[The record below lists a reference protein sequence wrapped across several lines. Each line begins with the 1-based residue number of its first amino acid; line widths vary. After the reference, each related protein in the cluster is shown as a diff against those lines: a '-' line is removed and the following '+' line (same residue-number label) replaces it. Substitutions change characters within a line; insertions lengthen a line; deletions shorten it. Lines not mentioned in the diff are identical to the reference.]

1 MQTANKTQSRL
12 YHLHV
17 ILVTAL
23 IIGIASSHRLW
34 IGTSRSF
41 PAIGLIDGLSI
52 AGPIT
57 DYLVPFL
64 LIVALVS
71 SIVSKRPRLY
81 LIAAIVLILLLA
93 TLDQNRLQ
101 PWVYQ
106 YLLMLSA
113 LSCYSGRS
121 LDQMAADVCL
131 ATNQLIIAALYFWGG
146 IQKLN
151 WAFSHDVI
159 PSLLEPY
166 IGRLS
171 HLTTIGTGLA
181 ICEALIGIGLLIQ
194 RTRTIAIVSAI
205 GMHLLILIFL
215 ISTNQNSIVW
225 PWNISM
231 MIMLPLLFWRTRTN
245 VWKRL
250 LSLNKG
256 DIKSHFAKVVF
267 LVCGLLP
274 ALSFIGLWDMYLSAA
289 LYSGN
294 TPVAVVHLS
303 DQVRNRLPLPAQSQV
318 FTTKRGELMLPLYEW
333 SMAELNVPPYPE
345 TRVYRKLTR
354 HLCRYAEDPREVEL
368 ILKEKPAIFTGKY
381 AVNKI
386 DCSNLIPLTQ

>member
-1 MQTANKTQSRL
+1 VQTANKTQSRL
-12 YHLHV
+12 YHLH
-17 ILVTAL
+17 IIIVTAF
-23 IIGIASSHRLW
+23 IIGVASSHKLW
-34 IGTSRSF
+34 VGTSRSF
-41 PAIGLIDGLSI
+41 PPISLIDGLSI
-52 AGPIT
+52 TGPLT
-57 DYLVPFL
+57 DYLAPLL
-64 LIVALVS
+64 LIVALAS
-71 SIVSKRPRLY
+71 SIISKRPRLF

-106 YLLMLSA
+106 YVLILSA
-113 LSCYSGRS
+113 LSCYSGQS
-121 LDQMAADVCL
+121 LDQMSAGGCL

-151 WAFSHDVI
+151 WAFSHEVI

-166 IGRLS
+166 VGRLP

-194 RTRTIAIVSAI
+194 RTRPIAVVSAI
-205 GMHLLILIFL
+205 GMHSLILIFL
-215 ISTNQNSIVW
+215 ISSNQNSVVW

-231 MIMLPLLFWRTRTN
+231 MIMLPLLFWRTRTD
-245 VWKRL
+245 VWQTL
-250 LSLNKG
+250 LSMNKG
-256 DIKSHFAKVVF
+256 DITSHFAKVVF
-267 LVCGLLP
+267 LVCGVLP

-318 FTTKRGELMLPLYEW
+318 FTTKRGELMVPLYEW

-345 TRVYRKLTR
+345 SRVYRRLTR

-368 ILKEKPAIFTGKY
+368 ILKEKPAIFSGKY

-386 DCSNLIPLTQ
+386 DCSNLIPFTE